1 MPTNGEL
8 VDTMKIGTAG
18 QLLFFIRGILPL
30 GMGCRW
36 CVPQVRN
43 PLRGAPRNTSSPP
56 PGISASP
63 CRDLQMV

>member
-30 GMGCRW
+30 CMGCRW
-36 CVPQVRN
+36 CVPQVHN
-43 PLRGAPRNTSSPP
+43 PLQDGPCNTSSPP
-56 PGISASP
+56 LGIFASP
-63 CRDLQMV
+63 CRDLL